1 MLLQKKVT
9 RPHLKHSGFQEN
21 TTSYKIL
28 KLSQLSVIYHVGHL
42 LVMIMITQDNP
53 YYST

>member
-1 MLLQKKVT
+1 MFLQKMVT
-9 RPHLKHSGFQEN
+9 RPHLKHGGFQEN

-28 KLSQLSVIYHVGHL
+28 KLSQLMVIYHAVNY
-42 LVMIMITQDNP
+42 LVMIMITHDRS